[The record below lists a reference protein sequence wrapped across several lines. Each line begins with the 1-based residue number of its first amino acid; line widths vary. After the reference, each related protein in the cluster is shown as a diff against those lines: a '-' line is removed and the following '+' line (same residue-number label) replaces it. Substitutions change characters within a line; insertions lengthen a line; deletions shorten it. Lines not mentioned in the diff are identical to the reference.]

1 MGYLSLRYLGCIWY
15 NFKSSSDQ
23 AAIRKLADNL
33 SEKSEPSL
41 NVSYIKSFII
51 PAGKQIKIPR
61 KKTIARVC
69 VGSLNLSETKKKLNI
84 IN

>member
-1 MGYLSLRYLGCIWY
+1 M
-15 NFKSSSDQ
+15 
-23 AAIRKLADNL
+23 
-33 SEKSEPSL
+33 
-41 NVSYIKSFII
+41 KSFII

-61 KKTIARVC
+61 KKTIAIVC